1 MVHRFTELRG
11 MAVHVG
17 DHAVGE
23 VSDLILDSAG
33 TTVLGFEIRAH
44 SGRTYFLPLPLTLIP
59 NASIAVASPLHL
71 IEDVEYYR
79 RRGRAVTWPQASPL
93 SMDLAG
99 GQVVTADG
107 DEVD

>member
-1 MVHRFTELRG
+1 

-23 VSDLILDSAG
+23 VSDLILDSTGA
-33 TTVLGFEIRAH
+33 TVLGFEIRAH

-59 NASIAVASPLHL
+59 NGSIAVASPLHL
-71 IEDVEYYR
+71 IEDVDHYR
-79 RRGRAVTWPQASPL
+79 RRGRAVVWPRASRL

-99 GQVVTADG
+99 GQVVTADR
-107 DEVD
+107 D